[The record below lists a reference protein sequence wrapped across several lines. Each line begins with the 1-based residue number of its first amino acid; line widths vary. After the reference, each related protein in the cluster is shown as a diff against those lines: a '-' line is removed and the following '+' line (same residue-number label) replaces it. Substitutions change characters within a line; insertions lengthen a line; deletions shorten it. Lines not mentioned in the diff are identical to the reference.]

1 MKHIPILPLTLLGL
15 TLYVAITALFAP
27 PPALERAAAQEAY
40 LEPTVTA
47 TAYPAPT
54 TTPTAARTTV
64 ATTGPAATVDPTA
77 MTPTATIESR
87 PTFTS
92 TPAPTLTLQ
101 PTLEFAQVAVPSP
114 TPPSTLTCAPGQTVL
129 ITGVAPPRAPLLL
142 YFGSRVVGGGSARPS
157 GEFAIPLTTG
167 SERVG
172 MYTVTVR
179 VRGTRQIVRA
189 LTCEVPA
196 TTPTPLARRVR

>member
-1 MKHIPILPLTLLGL
+1 MKHIPILPLALLSL
-15 TLYVAITALFAP
+15 TMYVAITALFAP
-27 PPALERAAAQEAY
+27 LPSFERAAAQGAY
-40 LEPTVTA
+40 PELTVTA
-47 TAYPAPT
+47 TAYPAPAT
-54 TTPTAARTTV
+54 TTTAPRTTV
-64 ATTGPAATVDPTA
+64 PTTAPAATVGATA
-77 MTPTATIESR
+77 VTATATIEAR
-87 PTFTS
+87 PTITS
-92 TPAPTLTLQ
+92 TPAPTLTPQ
-101 PTLEFAQVAVPSP
+101 ATLEFAQAAAPAP
-114 TPPSTLTCAPGQTVL
+114 TPPSALTCAPGQTVL

-172 MYTVTVR
+172 MYTVTVQ